1 MNRGDYTRFTHKP
14 FKHYTGVLK
23 QQGRVDLDAESI
35 EADEIA
41 AHLRQT
47 QTQDVIGLCGF
58 PETGGGFGI
67 SSTQPRLMHGGIDAD
82 LIKDVDLTISAG
94 RGYVDGILCES
105 EAEFVP
111 ISKVLTD
118 SGTQVHRAKVP
129 TLIVDGRELQRGQ
142 WVEISTVGFLVQPRI
157 ARITRVDVRNL
168 ILEFDV
174 DISEFGDKPSQ
185 LRRVTTYTTQPDYP
199 NPTGLD
205 LEDLDPNESRTDLV
219 YLDVWQRH
227 ITAIEDP
234 NILEV
239 ALGGPDTTTRV
250 KTVWQ
255 VKVLKGVR
263 AAIWEDIGPAV
274 RVAAMAAINDKLF
287 AAIRDNRLWWRDPVG
302 FEVNWERIGDAIDGA
317 DEVVAMAAINNK
329 LFAATRDK
337 RLWWRDPV
345 DIEDVIWEEIG
356 SAIDQVGADE
366 VVAMAAIND
375 KLFAATRDNR
385 LWWRDAVGFEDVIWE
400 EIGHANNVVAMAAIN
415 NKLFAASRNN
425 RLWWRD
431 PVGFEVNWEHIGDAI
446 DGADE
451 VVAMAA
457 INDKLFAASRNNR
470 LWWRDAVDIE
480 VNCEDEITGWPP
492 STSGGRLSTEVVPTP
507 AAEDPCLLAPGGGYR
522 GLENRLYRV
531 EIHRG
536 GELGEATFKW
546 SRDNGSVVF
555 PIEEFVSD
563 RKVKV
568 RRVGQDQVLRLRT
581 DDWVEI
587 LDDDIE
593 YRQDHTQEGEIAG
606 TMAQIVSPIDE
617 ENRLLTL
624 DRDIPASIYS
634 VARHARIRRWD
645 QTQNVDDEG
654 LITTATGPISLE
666 DGIQARF
673 SGDNFKVGDCWDFAA
688 RTATGDV
695 ERLTDAPPRGIKHHY
710 CRLALVRWTV
720 FEDDV
725 FDSGLGLRM
734 TVDDCRRIF
743 PPLTEIPTPL
753 AWPTIERINWGND
766 REMPLEQFN
775 NRGLSILFSEPINQ
789 AALSLDTF
797 IVTLEPPLNFRNLWG
812 HFSFIVHGEVTLQG
826 DSMCLFRPDPI
837 DRETLAELIGIE
849 QEIFNSNRIRCRVML
864 KGNAILSE
872 TDELPLDG
880 DVFGQLRNDTDPD
893 TNQPTTDL
901 ILPSGDGNKG
911 GDFESW
917 FYLVSD
923 REAPPLRLDL
933 RLEPSSVVRG
943 SPSIGTITL
952 SDPAPQDGAEV
963 LLDSSRTDIATVPLS
978 VTFSRGQSTSEFTV
992 ETFQD
997 APVGLRTEVIITARA
1012 SFAEA
1017 SDSAVL
1023 VVEAPPLRLDLE
1035 FNPTTL
1041 VAPTLT
1047 SRGTI
1052 TMTPAPSNDAE
1063 VDLVA
1068 DKPNLVPGLP
1078 TPVTISGGQN
1088 STTFD
1093 VRAARPTTSFSDTAT
1108 IKATFAEAS
1117 DTAELHV
1124 VIIP

>member
-345 DIEDVIWEEIG
+345 DIEDVSWEEVG
-356 SAIDQVGADE
+356 SAIDQV
-366 VVAMAAIND
+366 
-375 KLFAATRDNR
+375 
-385 LWWRDAVGFEDVIWE
+385 
-400 EIGHANNVVAMAAIN
+400 
-415 NKLFAASRNN
+415 
-425 RLWWRD
+425 
-431 PVGFEVNWEHIGDAI
+431 
-446 DGADE
+446 GADE